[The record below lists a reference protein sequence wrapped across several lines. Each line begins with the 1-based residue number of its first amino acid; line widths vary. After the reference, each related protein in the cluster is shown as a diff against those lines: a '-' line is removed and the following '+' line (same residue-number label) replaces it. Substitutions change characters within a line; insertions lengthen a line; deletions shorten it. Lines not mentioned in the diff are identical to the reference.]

1 VLPATVLPATVP
13 SEPVPAEMVP
23 PSAVPAALPV
33 GLGIDLVD
41 VARFASVLLRRPS
54 IAERLFTHGE
64 RSYAA
69 TLANPVPSLAAR
81 FAAKEAVMKALGV
94 GIGAFDFADLE
105 VQRQPSGE
113 PRLVLTGRAAELAAQ
128 RSVRSWLVSLT
139 HTSTS
144 AAAVVV
150 ALA

>member
-1 VLPATVLPATVP
+1 MPSATVPPATV
-13 SEPVPAEMVP
+13 
-23 PSAVPAALPV
+23 PV

-54 IAERLFTHGE
+54 IAERLFTSGE

-69 TLANPVPSLAAR
+69 TLANPGPSLAVR

-94 GIGAFDFADLE
+94 GLGAFAFADLE
-105 VQRQPSGE
+105 VQREPSGE
-113 PRLVLTGRAAELAAQ
+113 PRLVLTGRAAELASQ
-128 RSVRSWLVSLT
+128 RSVRTWLVSLT

>member
-1 VLPATVLPATVP
+1 MPPPAVPPATV
-13 SEPVPAEMVP
+13 
-23 PSAVPAALPV
+23 PV

-41 VARFASVLLRRPS
+41 VVRFARVLLRRPS
-54 IAERLFTHGE
+54 IAERLFTSGE

-69 TLANPVPSLAAR
+69 TLANPVPSLAVR

-105 VQRQPSGE
+105 VRREASGE
-113 PRLVLTGRAAELAAQ
+113 PRLVLTGRAAELASQ

>member
-1 VLPATVLPATVP
+1 LPPATVP
-13 SEPVPAEMVP
+13 PATVP
-23 PSAVPAALPV
+23 PETVPPTAMPPAAVAV

-54 IAERLFTHGE
+54 IAERLFTNGE

-69 TLANPVPSLAAR
+69 TLANPVPSLAVR

-105 VQRQPSGE
+105 VQREPSGE
-113 PRLVLTGRAAELAAQ
+113 PRLLLTGRAAELATR

>member
-1 VLPATVLPATVP
+1 VPATVLPATVP
-13 SEPVPAEMVP
+13 
-23 PSAVPAALPV
+23 L

-41 VARFASVLLRRPS
+41 VDRFASVLLRRPS
-54 IAERLFTHGE
+54 IAERLFTESE

-94 GIGAFDFADLE
+94 GIGAFDFVDLD

-113 PRLVLTGRAAELAAQ
+113 PRLVLTGRAAALASQ
-128 RSVRSWLVSLT
+128 QSVRKWLVSLT

>member
-1 VLPATVLPATVP
+1 VPATVLPATL
-13 SEPVPAEMVP
+13 P
-23 PSAVPAALPV
+23 PTVPV

-41 VARFASVLLRRPS
+41 VDRFASVLLRRPS
-54 IAERLFTHGE
+54 IAERLFTQGE

-69 TLANPVPSLAAR
+69 NLANPVPSLAAR

-94 GIGAFDFADLE
+94 GIGAFDFVDLD

-113 PRLVLTGRAAELAAQ
+113 PRLVLTGRAAALASQ
-128 RSVRSWLVSLT
+128 QSVRSWLVSLT

>member
-1 VLPATVLPATVP
+1 MPPATALPTAVPPETVPPETVPPATV
-13 SEPVPAEMVP
+13 
-23 PSAVPAALPV
+23 PV

-41 VARFASVLLRRPS
+41 VARFAGVLLRRPS
-54 IAERLFTHGE
+54 IAERLFTQGE

-69 TLANPVPSLAAR
+69 TLANPVPSLAVR

-94 GIGAFDFADLE
+94 GIGAFDFADVE

-113 PRLVLTGRAAELAAQ
+113 PHLVLTGRAAALASQ

>member
-1 VLPATVLPATVP
+1 MPPATV
-13 SEPVPAEMVP
+13 
-23 PSAVPAALPV
+23 PV

-41 VARFASVLLRRPS
+41 VVRFARVLLRRPS
-54 IAERLFTHGE
+54 IAERLFTSGE

-69 TLANPVPSLAAR
+69 TLANPVPSLAVR

-94 GIGAFDFADLE
+94 VIGAFDFADLE
-105 VQRQPSGE
+105 VRREASGE
-113 PRLVLTGRAAELAAQ
+113 PRLVLTGRAAELASQ
-128 RSVRSWLVSLT
+128 RAVRSWLVSLT

>member
-1 VLPATVLPATVP
+1 
-13 SEPVPAEMVP
+13 VP
-23 PSAVPAALPV
+23 PAAVPV

-41 VARFASVLLRRPS
+41 VVRFARVLLRRPS
-54 IAERLFTHGE
+54 IAERLFTSGE

-69 TLANPVPSLAAR
+69 TLANPVPSLAVR

-105 VQRQPSGE
+105 VRREASGE
-113 PRLVLTGRAAELAAQ
+113 PRLVLTGRAAELASQ
-128 RSVRSWLVSLT
+128 RSVRGWLVSLT